1 MSTDEANRAL
11 VRISEAM
18 NGAVRRNDADD
29 ARRVLA
35 EPLPDAVRAIPTIH
49 ARLRRRRGNTFSW
62 AGEHD
67 AAHAEYSAGFAD
79 VQYSERGDY
88 LLDWAMASVT
98 PLFLPGSAAAKR
110 ASCRRCIHT
119 LDAAGDQA
127 AYTSDAPYLHAS
139 VASVRAFIYTY
150 LGETEAVRE
159 QLRSIVLPFLPPEAQ
174 QDVALDSFHSQVP
187 KALFAALELRSA
199 PAVRPLCAFLL
210 SSREASRMD
219 VGSLS
224 LGVLF
229 ATVVARRMDTPKF
242 ARSLAGT
249 LLHVPALA
257 PTFPVTRQ
265 LAQRMSGHIDP
276 ARIASFVDSACR

>member
-1 MSTDEANRAL
+1 MSDAL
-11 VRISEAM
+11 
-18 NGAVRRNDADD
+18 NGAVRRNDADE

-35 EPLPDAVRAIPTIH
+35 EPLPDAVRAIPAIH

-62 AGEHD
+62 AGEHE

-98 PLFLPGSAAAKR
+98 PLFLPGSAAMKR

-119 LDAAGDQA
+119 LDAAVDQA

-150 LGETEAVRE
+150 LGETKAVQE
-159 QLRSIVLPFLPPEAQ
+159 QLQSIILPSLPSETQ
-174 QDVALDSFHSQVP
+174 EEDALDSFYSQVP

-199 PAVRPLCAFLL
+199 SAVRPICALLL
-210 SSREASRMD
+210 SSREASRLD
-219 VGSLS
+219 VDSIS
-224 LGVLF
+224 PGVLF
-229 ATVVARRMDTPKF
+229 ATVVAKRMDTPKF
-242 ARSLAGT
+242 ARSLAAT

-265 LAQRMSGHIDP
+265 LAQRMPGYIDP
-276 ARIASFVDSACR
+276 ERIASFVDSACG